1 MKNKTIVWMSA
12 MILVAIAFGSFQY
25 MSTPDQQQQAAM
37 NGPAKTPVTTLT
49 MESEVIDMTI
59 ELPGRTAAFTQSQV
73 RPQVSGIIKERLFE
87 EGSMVEKGQQLYQL
101 DAARYEANLKSALAN
116 LQSVKANAKAVEA
129 KYKRVLS
136 LIEKSAVSQ
145 QDLDDVEAQ
154 LDQSKA
160 AIAVAEAAVLLE
172 KINVDYSKVYAPI
185 SGRIGRS
192 NLTEGALVT
201 ASQAEALATITQ
213 LDPIYV
219 DMQVSESDSISVQQK
234 LNAGQTIE
242 VFLNG
247 DSTKGAKGTL
257 AFSDVMVNET
267 TGSVALRAVMD
278 NEKGG
283 LLPGL
288 FVNATISL
296 GEQEGLLLPQR
307 ATVREPSGDLVVW
320 VVDQQNK
327 AQPQTIQV
335 SGAQGAYWVVKNGLK
350 PGDQIVVEGYQKLS
364 PGSEVMTSAWQPIA
378 NTAQNKNRG

>member
-1 MKNKTIVWMSA
+1 MKNKTIVWVA
-12 MILVAIAFGSFQY
+12 AFILVAVVFGLYRY
-25 MSTPDQQQQAAM
+25 MLTPDQQQQTAM
-37 NGPAKTPVTTLT
+37 KGPVKTPVTTLK
-49 MESEVIDMTI
+49 MESEVINMTI

-101 DAARYEANLKSALAN
+101 DAARYEANLKSAQAN
-116 LQSVKANAKAVEA
+116 LQSAKANAKAIEA
-129 KYKRVLS
+129 KYTRVLS

-160 AIAVAEAAVLLE
+160 AIAVAEAAVSLE

-201 ASQAEALATITQ
+201 ASQTESLATITQ
-213 LDPIYV
+213 LNPIYV
-219 DMQVSESDSISVQQK
+219 DMQVSESDAMQVQQK
-234 LNAGQTIE
+234 LNEGQTIE
-242 VFLNG
+242 VTLDG
-247 DSTKGAKGTL
+247 YESSDSKGSL

-278 NEKGG
+278 NDEGG

-288 FVNATISL
+288 FVNATVYL
-296 GEQEGLLLPQR
+296 GDQEGLLLPQR
-307 ATVREPSGDLVVW
+307 ATVRNPSGDVVVW
-320 VVDQQNK
+320 VVDQHNK
-327 AQPQTIQV
+327 AQPKTIQV
-335 SGAQGAYWVVKNGLK
+335 SGSHGAYWVVKKGLK
-350 PGDQIVVEGYQKLS
+350 AGDQIVVEGYQKLS
-364 PGSEVMTSAWQPIA
+364 PGAEVMTTEWQPVA
-378 NTAQNKNRG
+378 NTARNRNRG